1 MKAYI
6 RKQVQSKLE
15 TRRKEWEETQ
25 RKLIYH
31 PQQQQQLPATPPVVN
46 PTTIR
51 LFNFTNNI
59 HWADEEEK
67 DEIISNIKEFLN
79 SIYDNH
85 QQIVLSNSSSSSSSC
100 SSTSVVLP
108 TTETTISSF
117 LSNLSVWKLKNSFF
131 SSTGL
136 DQKINELL
144 LLLSSSSSSSSSSFS
159 SPSSSDS
166 VIMGDDWIF
175 SFVDIRF
182 QYKELADLYV
192 QFMNEMVISG
202 ETLTVIYSLE
212 DNGETLTNFM
222 QLKLEELTELVES
235 QQREQEKEKEK
246 EQQPPLQIEDNDQE
260 SDSPRVS
267 SPGKK
272 FVVLLQNIITEKEEV
287 SDPDD
292 VKETLNDIYSLCPEK
307 QLPELLWIEKRPSS
321 SSLGYSRSSGF
332 PATITSPTILLTLLS
347 LKESFLIYQLFHD
360 KKINDYPFQV
370 YYRNLFPPSNDISPA
385 ASSDSSLIDLN
396 NNLGHKQRNHYFVL
410 GIKHFISFEEYQDE
424 DERQEIAENILS
436 LLNSFPNKNSNDT
449 FQFETIFFVK
459 EGEEED
465 EEGNENETLVSIY
478 FIFSSITFPLFIE
491 LFDHLKNQIISGN
504 SLSLNIL
511 VIPSDDILQELLR
524 LLTTDEERPFLL
536 SSSSSLS
543 RYCQLLL
550 SSLSQEKEENEGRR
564 GESIISMIIQSDF
577 FRLDH
582 WFSEEEEEQENS
594 DCNHSVE
601 VKIKEEFLS
610 LVNDCLGEGNNLKS
624 LKSLS
629 FPNSST
635 TKEEQRQNFLNE
647 YLISLQYSSYSI
659 AISSLLHFD
668 GLVLGGKRVNAFVEE
683 NTNKETK
690 PMEEDEKGMKRSSNI
705 IQYHNNHS
713 QNKNQ
718 VNETAVLMAV
728 VPLTLKTNKEL
739 PQFEFSFSSSN
750 WQQYF
755 DCAYFEFFFPSQSG
769 NTPLPLLFLP
779 QLSVKQ
785 SLKETK
791 ESLDDKNYSNNSESW
806 EIQPEDLLK
815 EEQSF
820 LTAENQEEQLFD
832 DNGNPLP
839 PVVKPVGLQS
849 IYPKVKTLPKAGFHQ
864 TPSHSN
870 IPVITFI
877 FFLSSLF
884 SFF

>member
-6 RKQVQSKLE
+6 RKQVQLKLE

-25 RKLIYH
+25 RRLSSQ
-31 PQQQQQLPATPPVVN
+31 PQQQEPLPATPPVVN

-59 HWADEEEK
+59 HWTDEEEK

-79 SIYDNH
+79 SIYENH
-85 QQIVLSNSSSSSSSC
+85 QQIVLSNPSPSSSSV
-100 SSTSVVLP
+100 TSV
-108 TTETTISSF
+108 TETTISSF
-117 LSNLSVWKLKNSFF
+117 LSNLSVWKVKNSFF

-144 LLLSSSSSSSSSSFS
+144 LSSSSSSSSSSF
-159 SPSSSDS
+159 PSSDS
-166 VIMGDDWIF
+166 IIMGDDWIF

-192 QFMNEMVISG
+192 QFMNGMVISG
-202 ETLTVIYSLE
+202 ETLTAIYSLE
-212 DNGETLTNFM
+212 DNGETLTNSM
-222 QLKLEELTELVES
+222 QLKLEELSELVER
-235 QQREQEKEKEK
+235 QQQEQEK
-246 EQQPPLQIEDNDQE
+246 EQQPQGQIEDNELE
-260 SDSPRVS
+260 SDSQRVS
-267 SPGKK
+267 YPGNK
-272 FVVLLQNIITEKEEV
+272 FVVLLENIITEEEEV

-307 QLPELLWIEKRPSS
+307 QLPDLLWIEKRPSS
-321 SSLGYSRSSGF
+321 TSQCYSRSSVF
-332 PATITSPTILLTLLS
+332 PAMITSPTIVLALRS

-370 YYRNLFPPSNDISPA
+370 YYRNLFPPSNEVSPA

-465 EEGNENETLVSIY
+465 EDGNENETLVSIY

-504 SLSLNIL
+504 SLSLDIL
-511 VIPSDDILQELLR
+511 VIPSEDILKELLR
-524 LLTTDEERPFLL
+524 LLSTDEERPFLL

-550 SSLSQEKEENEGRR
+550 SSSTQDEDEGRR
-564 GESIISMIIQSDF
+564 ESIITMVIQSDF

-582 WFSEEEEEQENS
+582 WFAEDEGELEKS
-594 DCNHSVE
+594 DYNHSVE

-610 LVNDCLGEGNNLKS
+610 LVNDCLGEGNGLRS

-629 FPNSST
+629 FPNL
-635 TKEEQRQNFLNE
+635 KEDEEQKKNLHNE
-647 YLISLQYSSYSI
+647 YLISLQYSSYLI
-659 AISSLLHFD
+659 AVSSLLYFD
-668 GLVLGGKRVNAFVEE
+668 GLMLGGKRVRGLVEE
-683 NTNKETK
+683 KDTNKETK
-690 PMEEDEKGMKRSSNI
+690 PMEEDEKGMKGSANV
-705 IQYHNNHS
+705 IQYHDNHS
-713 QNKNQ
+713 HNKNQ
-718 VNETAVLMAV
+718 VKETALLMTV
-728 VPLTLKTNKEL
+728 VPLTLKTKEL

-769 NTPLPLLFLP
+769 TTPFPLLFLP
-779 QLSVKQ
+779 QLSANQ
-785 SLKETK
+785 PLKETN
-791 ESLDDKNYSNNSESW
+791 ESLHDKNYSNNPESW

-832 DNGNPLP
+832 ENGNPRP
-839 PVVKPVGLQS
+839 PAVKPVGQQS

-870 IPVITFI
+870 IPVKTFLFFSSSLFFI
-877 FFLSSLF
+877 FFKLLF
-884 SFF
+884 TSFIRSPQRK